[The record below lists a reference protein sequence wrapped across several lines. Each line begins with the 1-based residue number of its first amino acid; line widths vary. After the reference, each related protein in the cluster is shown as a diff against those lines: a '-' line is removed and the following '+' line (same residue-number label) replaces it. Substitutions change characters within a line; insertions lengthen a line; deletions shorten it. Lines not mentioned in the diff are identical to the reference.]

1 MMGIHQRYLNIIER
15 KIKEDKGF
23 EKASQTIELVRKG
36 TDELNE
42 LGELMAQLNLD
53 PTSLEVGP

>member
-1 MMGIHQRYLNIIER
+1 MGIHQRYLNIIER

-53 PTSLEVGP
+53 PTSLEVGR